1 LKAAVR
7 EVQPGHEHEF
17 EAAHGLPEALPAGER
32 VLWQGAPDWRALAID
47 AFHVRG
53 IAIYFGC
60 LVALRAAL
68 ALADGAGGLE
78 AARGALTLAA
88 LFAVALALLAGMA
101 WLSARSAVYTVTNKR
116 VLMRVGIVLTLTFN
130 LPLRRL
136 AGAGLRLRTGGRG
149 DIPLQIAAP
158 DKIAFFHLWPHVRPW
173 QLACPQ
179 PMLRSLPDAAAV
191 AAVLQAAWSAETG
204 LSAAARPQPAS
215 VQQQEDTSGQPL
227 PA

>member
-1 LKAAVR
+1 MKAVLR

-32 VLWQGAPDWRALAID
+32 VLWQGSPDWRALAMD

-53 IAIYFGC
+53 IAIYFAC
-60 LVALRAAL
+60 LVALRVVL
-68 ALADGAGGLE
+68 VLADGASVSQAVIAGLP
-78 AARGALTLAA
+78 LAA
-88 LFAVALALLAGMA
+88 LFAVALALLHGMA
-101 WLSARSAVYTVTNKR
+101 WLSARSAVYTLTNRR

-136 AGAGLRLRTGGRG
+136 AGAGLRLRAGGRG
-149 DIPLQIAAP
+149 DIPLQLAPP

-173 QLACPQ
+173 QVARPQ

-204 LSAAARPQPAS
+204 LAPAARPQS
-215 VQQQEDTSGQPL
+215 VAMPQPEASGQPL